1 MSELSA
7 KQTAGR
13 FQAMGLAMGA
23 PVKDMSDMSIQLTAL
38 SADLA
43 SFYNISQ
50 EESSRK
56 LWSIFTGETEPMR
69 AFGIDL
75 TNATLKEYAMKKG
88 LDANIS
94 SMTQLEKTMLRYQ
107 YVMDNTK
114 NVQGDFAR
122 TSQTWANQLRIL
134 QEQIK
139 AIAGVW
145 GNAFVNM
152 LKPLVQALNKALS
165 AVYTFSEKVVNALG
179 AIFGWKLEIQKGAI
193 SDDFEGA
200 AGAADD
206 MASGTKKAAKA
217 AKDLKTHLLGIDE
230 LNVVEPDKDT
240 GTNGGGGSGG
250 GTGVSGAG
258 GNNGLKY
265 QIKETEG
272 LYKSSI
278 KNLNQLGKYISDSLS
293 KAMESI
299 KWNKVYKRAKN
310 FGKGLA
316 DFLNGL
322 ITPRLF
328 SNLGSTI
335 AGAINT
341 ALSAGNTF
349 AINFGW
355 KNLGKSLISS
365 ITGFLNTW
373 DAGLTG
379 ATLSNFAIGICKYV
393 VSAFDTANKDNL
405 WQKLGQKVVDFICGI
420 NWGNLVWNLGSLIAT
435 MAKEIPKIPL
445 QIYEGVGQAII
456 DKVFGEGAYS
466 KISNSKLFKGIKK
479 ALEYIIA
486 PMNLIVD
493 IINKI
498 KSGVGKLSP
507 YTDKVVTVLKP
518 ALSTVSNLLS
528 TVYSVISKV
537 ANAIGEKI
545 SPALNSIKTVL
556 SPILS
561 VASAISSVIRQLI
574 GNWIVKKIAD
584 ISAKVQIAWDIVKP
598 VLNSITEKLKTLWEY
613 LKKIADKLSSVAKFG
628 MKTSPIV
635 GLSGIISSKF
645 NIDTTT
651 NGKTDKNYKKL
662 SKSVRGAISIFGGKN
677 VDYNVDTSVNDNKT
691 DNVATIR
698 NIGKLWADTWRGK
711 SAKYDAQTATN
722 GQNTSSSSIL
732 SGIANRWSSVWK
744 GKNAKYDAQ
753 TAINGQNATTGE
765 KLSSISNVFSRYW
778 KDKTVKYNANTA
790 VNGTPT
796 TSGSAVKSINDT
808 LQKNF
813 TGKSVQY
820 NIKTQT
826 DEGLKKL
833 GENAANKIFM
843 GMSQKEIKFNVKQ
856 ASDPLKQAMSGTFSF
871 MPTYATGGF
880 PEDGW
885 FRANQGE
892 IMGKF
897 DNGKSVVANNEQIT
911 AGIASGVRQA
921 VDDALTPYLSQIARN
936 TRETADKDTSINIDG
951 RTLVSETD
959 RRRSRNGH
967 QFTTA

>member
-1 MSELSA
+1 
-7 KQTAGR
+7 
-13 FQAMGLAMGA
+13 
-23 PVKDMSDMSIQLTAL
+23 
-38 SADLA
+38 
-43 SFYNISQ
+43 
-50 EESSRK
+50 
-56 LWSIFTGETEPMR
+56 
-69 AFGIDL
+69 
-75 TNATLKEYAMKKG
+75 
-88 LDANIS
+88 
-94 SMTQLEKTMLRYQ
+94 
-107 YVMDNTK
+107 
-114 NVQGDFAR
+114 
-122 TSQTWANQLRIL
+122 
-134 QEQIK
+134 
-139 AIAGVW
+139 
-145 GNAFVNM
+145 
-152 LKPLVQALNKALS
+152 
-165 AVYTFSEKVVNALG
+165 
-179 AIFGWKLEIQKGAI
+179 
-193 SDDFEGA
+193 
-200 AGAADD
+200 
-206 MASGTKKAAKA
+206 
-217 AKDLKTHLLGIDE
+217 
-230 LNVVEPDKDT
+230 
-240 GTNGGGGSGG
+240 
-250 GTGVSGAG
+250 
-258 GNNGLKY
+258 
-265 QIKETEG
+265 
-272 LYKSSI
+272 
-278 KNLNQLGKYISDSLS
+278 
-293 KAMESI
+293 
-299 KWNKVYKRAKN
+299 
-310 FGKGLA
+310 
-316 DFLNGL
+316 
-322 ITPRLF
+322 
-328 SNLGSTI
+328 
-335 AGAINT
+335 
-341 ALSAGNTF
+341 
-349 AINFGW
+349 
-355 KNLGKSLISS
+355 
-365 ITGFLNTW
+365 
-373 DAGLTG
+373 
-379 ATLSNFAIGICKYV
+379 
-393 VSAFDTANKDNL
+393 
-405 WQKLGQKVVDFICGI
+405 
-420 NWGNLVWNLGSLIAT
+420 
-435 MAKEIPKIPL
+435 
-445 QIYEGVGQAII
+445 
-456 DKVFGEGAYS
+456 
-466 KISNSKLFKGIKK
+466 
-479 ALEYIIA
+479 
-486 PMNLIVD
+486 MNLIVD

-556 SPILS
+556 SPILA

-584 ISAKVQIAWDIVKP
+584 ISAKVQIAWDIIKP

-651 NGKTDKNYKKL
+651 NGKTDKDYKKL
-662 SKSVRGAISIFGGKN
+662 NKSVRSAISAFDGKN

-711 SAKYDAQTATN
+711 NARYDAQTATN
-722 GQNTSSSSIL
+722 GQNTPSSSIL

-744 GKNAKYDAQ
+744 GKSAKYDAQ

-765 KLSSISNVFSRYW
+765 KLSSISNIFSRYW

-790 VNGTPT
+790 VNGKPT

-921 VDDALTPYLSQIARN
+921 VDDVLAPYLSQIAQN

-959 RRRSRNGH
+959 RRRSRNGR